1 MGLVPSLSFISSSS
15 LRLIV
20 VVLSRSPSSSH
31 HLILRIFTACAVSSC
46 SSLFVVVSL
55 LVLFIVPSSRRLIHF
70 IRHLIPAVVLSVV
83 VLPHRAPFR
92 LLVAR
97 CSAPRLVHRSV
108 VVPPLV
114 PLSSRSIPSARS
126 RSPFHRQGR
135 AGRFSHSI
143 ARRAGQASRG
153 RGGAWDSDGRG
164 VHAIGEGHGQASRRG
179 GGG

>member
-83 VLPHRAPFR
+83 VLPHRAPFP
-92 LLVAR
+92 LAR
-97 CSAPRLVHRSV
+97 RSSSCPV
-108 VVPPLV
+108 V

-126 RSPFHRQGR
+126 FSPFLDTMGG
-135 AGRFSHSI
+135 AFSHSI
-143 ARRAGQASRG
+143 ARRVSEHEGVAG
-153 RGGAWDSDGRG
+153 RGIAMG
-164 VHAIGEGHGQASRRG
+164 VASMR
-179 GGG
+179 

>member
-97 CSAPRLVHRSV
+97 RSAPRLVHRSV
-108 VVPPLV
+108 VVDAPRPVVVSFYPVGSFPLPV
-114 PLSSRSIPSARS
+114 SSTREGGAFFSFDSEA
-126 RSPFHRQGR
+126 GR
-135 AGRFSHSI
+135 ASKQ
-143 ARRAGQASRG
+143 RA
-153 RGGAWDSDGRG
+153 WRG
-164 VHAIGEGHGQASRRG
+164 VG
-179 GGG
+179 